1 MTKKIILFLF
11 VTVLCSV
18 SLFADFKS
26 DYEKY
31 IKSENIKKLEV
42 LLPEWEKA
50 EPDNPE
56 MFIAYFNYY
65 LLKGR
70 SSGLTLDTVPPE
82 SGPVIPFSNPDTGE
96 TVGYIGGQTSYDKT
110 NTETALK
117 YLNKGLAIAPERL
130 DMHFGQISILG
141 QINEYERM
149 AEKIIEVFR
158 VAKKINHKWLWSNN
172 EPMGDD
178 AENIML
184 DSINDYHAT
193 LLTAKDTKAKE
204 AEIKVCLAQIKAYP
218 KSIYAYNFLG
228 AAYMQTGEDKKALQA
243 FFDAEKVDPSDV
255 IVLGNIGKWYADHG
269 DTKNAKKYYKK
280 MLKNP
285 DTRVQDFALK
295 RLDALNKN

>member
-1 MTKKIILFLF
+1 MIKKVSLSLFIF
-11 VTVLCSV
+11 AV
-18 SLFADFKS
+18 SLLPLFADFQS

-42 LLPEWEKA
+42 LLPQWEKA
-50 EPDNPE
+50 EPNNPE

-70 SSGLTLDTVPPE
+70 SSVLTIDTVPPE
-82 SGPVIPFSNPDTGE
+82 SGTSIAFGDSDTGE
-96 TVGYIGGQTSYDKT
+96 TVGYIGGQTSYDKSS
-110 NTETALK
+110 TETALE

-149 AEKIIEVFR
+149 AEKIVEAFR

-184 DSINDYHAT
+184 DSINDYHAH
-193 LLTAKDTKAKE
+193 LLTTKDAKAKE
-204 AEIKVCLAQIKAYP
+204 AEIEVCLAQTKAYP
-218 KSIYAYNFLG
+218 KNIYAYNFLG
-228 AAYMQTGEDKKALQA
+228 AAYMQTGQDEKALQA
-243 FFDAEKVDPSDV
+243 FLDAEKVDPSDG

-285 DTRVQDFALK
+285 DTRVREFARN
-295 RLDALNKN
+295 RLDALDKK

>member
-1 MTKKIILFLF
+1 MIKKISLFLF
-11 VTVLCSV
+11 ISALSLLP
-18 SLFADFKS
+18 LFADFKS

-82 SGPVIPFSNPDTGE
+82 SGPAISFSDPDTGE

-110 NTETALK
+110 NTEKALD

-130 DMHFGQISILG
+130 YMHFGRISILG

-184 DSINDYHAT
+184 DSINDYHAH
-193 LLTAKDTKAKE
+193 LLMAKDAKATE
-204 AEIKVCLAQIKAYP
+204 SEIQVCLAQTKAYP
-218 KSIYAYNFLG
+218 KNIYAYNFLG
-228 AAYMQTGEDKKALQA
+228 AAYMQTGQDEKALQA
-243 FFDAEKVDPSDV
+243 FLSAEKIDPSDG

-285 DTRVQDFALK
+285 DTRVREFARN
-295 RLDALNKN
+295 RLDALDKK